1 MSDNE
6 QQGSAP
12 PPEVKPEQTSMNIKV
27 RPELDLQEV
36 EVVTSTDGNEVFFKI
51 KRTTKL
57 NKLKNA
63 YAERVGKQVT
73 SIRFF
78 YDGRRVQDEDTPESL
93 ELEDGD
99 AIEVQLEQVGGAQ

>member
-12 PPEVKPEQTSMNIKV
+12 PPEVKPEQSQYRAVSQGNDA
-27 RPELDLQEV
+27 LDRGL
-36 EVVTSTDGNEVFFKI
+36 TFTFYGNEVFFKI

-63 YAERVGKQVT
+63 YADRVGKQVN

>member
-6 QQGSAP
+6 QGSPAAQ
-12 PPEVKPEQTSMNIKV
+12 PEVKPENTSMNIK
-27 RPELDLQEV
+27 
-36 EVVTSTDGNEVFFKI
+36 VTSTDGNEVFFKI

-57 NKLKNA
+57 NKLKTA
-63 YAERVGKQVT
+63 YAERVGKQMNA
-73 SIRFF
+73 IRFF
-78 YDGRRVQDEDTPESL
+78 YEGRKVLDDDTPESL

>member
-27 RPELDLQEV
+27 
-36 EVVTSTDGNEVFFKI
+36 FFKI

-63 YAERVGKQVT
+63 YADRVGKQVN

-78 YDGRRVQDEDTPESL
+78 YDGNRVLDEDTPESL

-99 AIEVQLEQVGGAQ
+99 AIEVQLEQVGGQ